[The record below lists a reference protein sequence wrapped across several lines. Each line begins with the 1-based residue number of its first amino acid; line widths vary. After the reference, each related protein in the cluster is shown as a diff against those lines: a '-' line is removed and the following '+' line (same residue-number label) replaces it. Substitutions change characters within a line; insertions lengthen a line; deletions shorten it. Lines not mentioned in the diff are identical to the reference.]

1 MSQSKF
7 LMLMGLFCFSQME
20 SDIAFFAKAL
30 NEAPIARYFTRA
42 ADLRRR
48 AFEAILWNE
57 SRGQWLD
64 YWLPLQKPST
74 KVRKVIFLHF
84 FCGATTLTN

>member
-1 MSQSKF
+1 MFWSKIF
-7 LMLMGLFCFSQME
+7 DADEAVLFSQME

-64 YWLPLQKPST
+64 YWLPLQKPSA
-74 KVRKVIFLHF
+74 KVRKVIIYIFSVEPPP
-84 FCGATTLTN
+84 